1 VGIAVAGFVGIFL
14 LIVPNLLITK
24 IIIAPLFA
32 LLAFLIYKYLTGFE
46 LTVKVKLPRISTQW
60 IVVTVYLFT
69 VAIVVLVPSV
79 SFTQLQLSWSD
90 LPWSNILRG
99 VSAIVLSTF
108 LRGYVFVQLIG
119 KWRSSK
125 IEVLVFS
132 FLLSVFVTSVV
143 AFVDLLAFGRVEGN
157 SILFYVVDL
166 GLILSY
172 LIMWRKRGGTV
183 IQSLTFDLPQAAIL
197 LTVMALVYAN
207 ILVGLLNSSPLQ
219 WMDSWNYYGMGYRM
233 YVGDWLTGLQFPSFF
248 FFYLAAFYESSGLPS
263 INAYQALHI
272 INIFSVV
279 SFFLMVRGFFKG
291 SRAKVPIMATIVFF
305 LGGGLG
311 WIYGLWIR
319 PSLSGL
325 PDYSRVGYVLDAIIR
340 KTMDQGT
347 FMPRYLTAS
356 ESLSFV
362 CLFAL
367 IYVLSVKTK
376 DGSNKFL
383 LGVLCTVSLTAGYLS
398 HFPEMLFFLLL
409 LTVLLLIIPSSKFK
423 SIAIYVHIPYILA
436 ASLLLIVLYDVLA
449 PSRYYSN
456 NLILL
461 VGPFLFPIVLSFLKQ
476 RQFFGNRVVNFC
488 SQWLRRTFNSRRF
501 WIFVTGTLIAVTFL
515 YVYSFVIWVGI
526 LPQFQIKYVQLQSYG
541 YSASIA
547 NRVPWYLYPMLLGVP
562 GLFAIFGLY
571 YLYHKKKRISNF
583 AIFLAIG
590 LTSLVLAG
598 VMRVWPIF
606 EETRI
611 VTRYLW
617 IAVSV
622 VAGLALLKAI
632 TKIGSHFSNRIIR
645 KQIISC
651 GLVFLFICA
660 SIPSN
665 IYYTELVAS
674 FNPIL
679 GAQLSSNE
687 LNGLNWLRINQEPN
701 SRVLTVTLV
710 STSAV
715 SYFASSP
722 RWIGDFGKG
731 LPPSNLFLNTADPA
745 MLFDLLHQSNVG
757 YIYIA
762 ERDKP
767 FIPTDSLVQILLKYL
782 PVVFENEA
790 VKIYQVPPVS
800 AYTKGADIL
809 LVNQQYSNS
818 KSIDVEDFY
827 STSMFSLSGIPYD
840 LATPYDNLQ
849 LVDRRNVVLTGDID
863 ENVFVL
869 NHSNT
874 KWYATGSTFETNG
887 EGVKIMG
894 AEESQGIHDYWIDL
908 NLDSNLYR
916 YISIPWRTDNVTN
929 VYVILHGNNT
939 GYKFVGLGTSPSW
952 TTTIINVADMF
963 PSDSLDQLLFR
974 TYDTNTSYELRSI
987 EFGGSPLFGYNVTS
1001 YLDWVLSGGNLFVLG
1016 GRLFNGT
1023 FAKLLSLSP
1032 SGATSMVNGV
1042 SDWLG
1047 DPMSAAFPSITIPFV
1062 ETADNQTRIVA
1073 YYTNEGANESPFA
1086 FRRDF
1091 GKGTITYIMSSPYFD
1106 AIQASN
1112 VTNASALFMQLGQL
1126 PCAVMMN
1133 ISKNFSSSKTDI
1145 WDVSSYA
1152 VGEVKM
1158 SGNVVFSGSYV
1169 EPQESQ
1175 PFNTTSI
1182 VLSRNDESA
1191 QIQGGRALNLEM
1203 VGDSSSLIA
1212 ASFIS
1217 MSPPYQGLYV
1227 NFYVGGNFNWT
1238 IGLAPNATIN
1248 FDLYENGLLQ
1258 RVAIDG
1264 PCNVTFQNVST
1275 SESFRIISREPTFTL
1290 AGQLFSSNLKYAPAS
1305 IFFIPTVL
1313 NGNVTLTTSLGSQD
1327 MITFSKIEFAGK
1339 WVPVAPEAQ
1348 IQWNEWQI
1356 PWLNILTSPY
1366 SLIFIIASTIIIA
1379 YIQIHRLRHSSM
1391 KQLRSDH
1398 SYQGEERK

>member
-1 VGIAVAGFVGIFL
+1 
-14 LIVPNLLITK
+14 
-24 IIIAPLFA
+24 
-32 LLAFLIYKYLTGFE
+32 
-46 LTVKVKLPRISTQW
+46 
-60 IVVTVYLFT
+60 

-90 LPWSNILRG
+90 LPWGNILRG
-99 VSAIVLSTF
+99 VSAIILLTF
-108 LRGYVFVQLIG
+108 LRGYVLVQLIG

-132 FLLSVFVTSVV
+132 FLLSVFVTSLV
-143 AFVDLLAFGRVEGN
+143 AFVDLRAFGRVERN
-157 SILFYVVDL
+157 SILFYVLDF
-166 GLILSY
+166 GLIISY
-172 LIMWRKRGGTV
+172 LIMWKKRGGTA
-183 IQSLTFDLPQAAIL
+183 IQPLTFDLPQVAIL
-197 LTVMALVYAN
+197 LTVIALVCAN
-207 ILVGLLNSSPLQ
+207 IFVGLVNSSPVQ
-219 WMDSWNYYGMGYRM
+219 WGDGWNFYAMGYRI
-233 YVGDWLTGLQFPSFF
+233 YVGIWPQGFQYPWFF
-248 FFYLAAFYESSGLPS
+248 FTYLAAFYESSGLPS
-263 INAYQALHI
+263 INAYQALQV
-272 INIFSVV
+272 INVFSVV
-279 SFFLMVRGFFKG
+279 SFFLMVRSFLKENWV
-291 SRAKVPIMATIVFF
+291 KVPILATVVFF

-311 WIYGLWIR
+311 WVYGLWVR
-319 PSLSGL
+319 PSFSGL
-325 PDYSRVGYVLDAIIR
+325 PDYSRVGSIMNAIIN
-340 KTMDQGT
+340 KTMDSGT
-347 FMPRYLTAS
+347 VMPRYLTAAS
-356 ESLSFV
+356 ASFV

-367 IYVLSVKTK
+367 IYFLSVKTK
-376 DGSNKFL
+376 EGSNKFL
-383 LGVLCTVSLTAGYLS
+383 LGVLCTVSLTVGYLS
-398 HFPEMLFFLLL
+398 HFPEMDFFLLL

-436 ASLLLIVLYDVLA
+436 ASLLLIVLFDVLA
-449 PSRYYSN
+449 PSRYYTN
-456 NLILL
+456 DLILL
-461 VGPFLFPIVLSFLKQ
+461 VGPFLLPIVLSFLKQ
-476 RQFFGNRVVNFC
+476 HQLLGNRVVNFC
-488 SQWLRRTFNSRRF
+488 SQWLRRTFNSKRF
-501 WIFVTGTLIAVTFL
+501 RIFVAGTLIAATFL
-515 YVYSFVIWVGI
+515 YVYSFAIWIGV
-526 LPQFQIKYVQLQSYG
+526 LPQFQIKYVQLQRYG
-541 YSASIA
+541 YSASIG

-562 GLFAIFGLY
+562 GLFAIFGFN
-571 YLYHKKKRISNF
+571 YLLHKKKANNF
-583 AIFLAIG
+583 TFFLAIG
-590 LTSLVLAG
+590 LTSVVLAG

-611 VTRYLW
+611 VTGYLW

-622 VAGLALLKAI
+622 VAGLALLQAI
-632 TKIGSHFSNRIIR
+632 TEIGSHFSNRIIR
-645 KQIISC
+645 KQIIFC

-679 GAQLSSNE
+679 GAQLSNDE

-701 SRVLTVTLV
+701 SRVLTVTFV
-710 STSAV
+710 STSAL
-715 SYFASSP
+715 SSFASSP
-722 RWIGDFGKG
+722 LGIGDFGTG
-731 LPPSNLFLNTADPA
+731 LAPSNLFLDTTNPVV
-745 MLFDLLHQSNVG
+745 LFYLLHQSNVG

-762 ERDKP
+762 ERDEP
-767 FIPTDSLVQILLKYL
+767 FIPTDSLIQTLLKYL

-790 VKIYQVPPVS
+790 VTIYQVPPVS
-800 AYTKGADIL
+800 AYNKGADIL

-818 KSIDVEDFY
+818 KSIDIEDLY

-849 LVDRRNVVLTGDID
+849 LVDRRSVVLTGDID

-894 AEESQGIHDYWIDL
+894 AEESQGIHDYSTYF

-929 VYVILHGNNT
+929 LYVALHGNNT
-939 GYKFVGLGTSPSW
+939 GYKFVDLGTSPSW

-963 PSDSLDQLLFR
+963 PSDSLDQILFR

-1023 FAKLLSLSP
+1023 FAKLLSISP
-1032 SGATSMVNGV
+1032 SGATSTVNGV

-1047 DPMSAAFPSITIPFV
+1047 DPMSAAFPFITVPFV

-1073 YYTNEGANESPFA
+1073 YYTNEGANKSPFA
-1086 FRRDF
+1086 FQRDF
-1091 GKGTITYIMSSPYFD
+1091 GKGTITYLMSSRYFD
-1106 AIQASN
+1106 AIRASN
-1112 VTNASALFMQLGQL
+1112 VTNASALYMQLGQL

-1133 ISKNFSSSKTDI
+1133 ISQNFSSSKTDI
-1145 WDVSSYA
+1145 WDVSSQA

-1169 EPQESQ
+1169 EPQKSQ

-1182 VLSRNDESA
+1182 ILSRNDESD
-1191 QIQGGRALNLEM
+1191 QIQGGRVLNLEM

-1217 MSPPYQGLYV
+1217 MSPPYQGSYV

-1238 IGLAPNATIN
+1238 IGLAPNATTN

-1258 RVAIDG
+1258 RIAIDG

-1275 SESFRIISREPTFTL
+1275 SESFRIISREPTFTV
-1290 AGQLFSSNLKYAPAS
+1290 AGQLFSSNLKYTPAS
-1305 IFFIPTVL
+1305 PFIIPTVL
-1313 NGNVTLTTSLGSQD
+1313 NGNITLTTSLGSQD
-1327 MITFSKIEFAGK
+1327 MITFSKIEFVGK

-1366 SLIFIIASTIIIA
+1366 SLIFIIASAIIIA

-1398 SYQGEERK
+1398 SYQGEARQ